1 MIIVMARGIVHF
13 QSGSGSCW
21 PKGYNYSHL
30 FSFLL
35 GARKREG
42 TPKKDGRW
50 NWEGENAYMQ
60 KESWRERRERVQS
73 SRAGWMH
80 FGHMLRNAILF
91 FFADF
96 CLTYTI
102 LLINYMVFRH
112 FLYLKTTQNT
122 QCYRMKWEKPWGHLS
137 MFLNYYLFGTHL
149 FDFYWHWLNTSSAV
163 CAKWMDGTDD
173 STERRLALTQ
183 LWSIPVLVLVPASN
197 LIWICTILLFCLYL
211 LRSEL
216 RAVHFYHTI
225 SVGFRYCFFFILFIL
240 FHCIGRLWMCRT
252 CVCCYTRS

>member
-1 MIIVMARGIVHF
+1 M
-13 QSGSGSCW
+13 
-21 PKGYNYSHL
+21 
-30 FSFLL
+30 
-35 GARKREG
+35 
-42 TPKKDGRW
+42 
-50 NWEGENAYMQ
+50 NAF
-60 KESWRERRERVQS
+60 
-73 SRAGWMH
+73 RAH
-80 FGHMLRNAILF
+80 AAKCNTF

-197 LIWICTILLFCLYL
+197 SIWICTILLFCLYL